1 MRPSQDGW
9 IDSYWMDGWKMKRF
23 DEAWIK
29 REVEQDQDP
38 TTSAVSA
45 TLLRAEPVFPFNI
58 KMSIALSYLFLSL
71 SLSLSRIQTR

>member
-9 IDSYWMDGWKMKRF
+9 IDNRNWMDGRKMKRF

-45 TLLRAEPVFPFNI
+45 TLLRDVRSRFFH
-58 KMSIALSYLFLSL
+58 SILKCLSL
-71 SLSLSRIQTR
+71 

>member
-1 MRPSQDGW
+1 MRPSQDDW
-9 IDSYWMDGWKMKRF
+9 IDSYWMDGRKMKRF

-45 TLLRAEPVFPFNI
+45 TLLRVRSRFFH
-58 KMSIALSYLFLSL
+58 SILKCLSL
-71 SLSLSRIQTR
+71 